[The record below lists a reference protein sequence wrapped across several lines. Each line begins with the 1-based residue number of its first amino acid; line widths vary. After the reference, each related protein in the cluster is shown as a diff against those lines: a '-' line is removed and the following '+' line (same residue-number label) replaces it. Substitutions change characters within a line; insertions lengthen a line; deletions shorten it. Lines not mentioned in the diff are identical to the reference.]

1 VVVRASRP
9 CTSPNPRR
17 THRSFRRSRRHKLT
31 PSPQGG
37 GHTLAHRGNGCCS
50 LAGLS
55 TCAHQRRF
63 RELVPGSD
71 ARRRQASRLPE
82 MYPRCTRVLHGQATR
97 NANLQAFSRSPLTD
111 SNRRPPPYHRT
122 TRREWR
128 ARAGS
133 RGHENPGS
141 RRNRPKRS
149 SRAWTRVSGR
159 TFPQCS
165 LGSDDA
171 PTRSDE
177 RMLAPRSLSTP
188 TLLRVSGS
196 LRLDRSDCCVAG

>member
-1 VVVRASRP
+1 MRPSRQRK
-9 CTSPNPRR
+9 TSVC
-17 THRSFRRSRRHKLT
+17 RSFAHDSDRGRYMSCVRRRRETSRCVASTRNVPAMYPCVAQADDTKC
-31 PSPQGG
+31 PF
-37 GHTLAHRGNGCCS
+37 
-50 LAGLS
+50 AGLS
-55 TCAHQRRF
+55 
-63 RELVPGSD
+63 S
-71 ARRRQASRLPE
+71 
-82 MYPRCTRVLHGQATR
+82 
-97 NANLQAFSRSPLTD
+97 SPLTD